1 MYQSTNA
8 VLTTNSSIDNTNT
21 RPILTK
27 LLILVMSIACGLTV
41 ANLYYIQPLLGDIAK
56 TFHVD
61 QLSIGFAAMLTQ
73 IGYAIGMIFILPLG
87 DIKEKRNLIVIMLL
101 FSVISL
107 MSMFFSSNIYILTIS
122 SFAVGFTSII
132 PQLIIPLAAQLSN
145 PQQRGQTI
153 GTIMSGLLI
162 GILLSRTVSGILGSY
177 LGWRIV
183 YLIAAIMM
191 FALMLILRKL
201 IPLCNPISD
210 IKYSELLKSM
220 IHLIKTEPILR
231 ESSLNGALMFS
242 AFSAFWTSLIFL
254 LESSHY
260 NMGAEAA
267 GLLGLVGVSGA
278 LAAPLVGKVADKRGS
293 RFAIGICIAV
303 VIVSYL
309 LFFLF
314 GFKILGLVLG
324 VILLDLGVQSC
335 NVSNQARVHSLN
347 EETRNR
353 LNTIYMVS
361 FFLGGAFGSFLGS
374 YSYSHFGW
382 YGVCTFGIITQI
394 LALIIHKISKK
405 A

>member
-293 RFAIGICIAV
+293 RFAIGICIVV

-314 GFKILGLVLG
+314 GFKIWGLVLG
-324 VILLDLGVQSC
+324 IILLDLGVQSC

>member
-8 VLTTNSSIDNTNT
+8 VLKTNSSIDNTNT

-61 QLSIGFAAMLTQ
+61 QLSIGFAATLTQ

-293 RFAIGICIAV
+293 RFAIGICVVV

-314 GFKILGLVLG
+314 GFKIWGLVLG

>member
-8 VLTTNSSIDNTNT
+8 VLKTNSSIDNANT

-132 PQLIIPLAAQLSN
+132 PQLIIPLAAQFSN

-210 IKYSELLKSM
+210 IK
-220 IHLIKTEPILR
+220 
-231 ESSLNGALMFS
+231 
-242 AFSAFWTSLIFL
+242 IF
-254 LESSHY
+254 
-260 NMGAEAA
+260 
-267 GLLGLVGVSGA
+267 
-278 LAAPLVGKVADKRGS
+278 
-293 RFAIGICIAV
+293 
-303 VIVSYL
+303 
-309 LFFLF
+309 
-314 GFKILGLVLG
+314 
-324 VILLDLGVQSC
+324 
-335 NVSNQARVHSLN
+335 
-347 EETRNR
+347 
-353 LNTIYMVS
+353 
-361 FFLGGAFGSFLGS
+361 
-374 YSYSHFGW
+374 
-382 YGVCTFGIITQI
+382 
-394 LALIIHKISKK
+394 
-405 A
+405 

>member
-293 RFAIGICIAV
+293 RFAIGICIVV

-374 YSYSHFGW
+374 YSFSHFGW

>member
-8 VLTTNSSIDNTNT
+8 VLKTNSSIDNTNT

-293 RFAIGICIAV
+293 RFAIGICVVV

-314 GFKILGLVLG
+314 GFKIWGLVLG

>member
-278 LAAPLVGKVADKRGS
+278 LAAPLVGKIADKRGS
-293 RFAIGICIAV
+293 RFAIGICIVV

-314 GFKILGLVLG
+314 GFKIWGLVLG

>member
-1 MYQSTNA
+1 MYQSNNA
-8 VLTTNSSIDNTNT
+8 IIATDLSVNSLKTKPVLTN
-21 RPILTK
+21 

-41 ANLYYIQPLLGDIAK
+41 ANLYYIQPLLADIAK
-56 TFHVD
+56 TFHVT

-73 IGYAIGMIFILPLG
+73 IGYAVGMIFILPLG
-87 DIKEKRNLIVIMLL
+87 DIKEKRSLIIIVLL
-101 FSVISL
+101 CSIISL

-145 PQQRGQTI
+145 PQQRGQNI

-162 GILLSRTVSGILGSY
+162 GILLSRTVSGILGGY
-177 LGWRIV
+177 FGWRTV

-191 FALMLILRKL
+191 LILMFILRKF
-201 IPLCNPISD
+201 IPVCEPVSNL
-210 IKYSELLKSM
+210 KYTQLLKSM
-220 IHLIKTEPILR
+220 INLIKTEPILR
-231 ESSLNGALMFS
+231 ESSINGALMFS
-242 AFSAFWTSLIFL
+242 AFSAFWTALIFL

-267 GLLGLVGVSGA
+267 GLFGLVGISGA

-293 RFAIGICIAV
+293 RFAIGICIIV
-303 VIVSYL
+303 VIIAYL
-309 LFFLF
+309 FFFLF
-314 GFKILGLVLG
+314 GFKIWGLIIG
-324 VILLDLGVQSC
+324 IILLDLGVQSC

-347 EETRNR
+347 KETRNR

-361 FFLGGAFGSFLGS
+361 FFLGGALGSFLGS

-382 YGVCTFGIITQI
+382 YGVCAFGMATQI
-394 LALIIHKISKK
+394 IAVILHNVRRNG
-405 A
+405 